1 MTTGILNLDKPKG
14 WTSHDVVAQVRRLTG
29 EQRVGHAGT
38 LDPLATGV
46 LLVCLGAATRL
57 VEYLQ
62 ASQKTYRATV
72 RLGLT
77 TTTDD
82 AEGEIMT
89 TRPVP
94 PLTAADVERAADAFR
109 GTIIQRPPP
118 HSAIKQDGVP
128 LYRRARRGEKVEA
141 PPRTV
146 TIHELHVV
154 SWAPPDLT
162 LQITCSSGTYIR
174 SLARDLG
181 ERIGCGG
188 HLISLCRTASGR
200 FRLEDAVS
208 WERLTSAVAAG
219 GWKGLVQ
226 PPQLA
231 LEGFTCV
238 MVGSGDEERLRHGMA
253 ISCPVPPPVEH
264 GYALSGSGDIIA
276 LLRYDAEQRAW
287 RPYKVFIADRDDG

>member
-1 MTTGILNLDKPKG
+1 MTTGILNLDKPQG
-14 WTSHDVVAQVRRLTG
+14 WTSHDVVARVRRLTG
-29 EQRVGHAGT
+29 ERRVGHAGT

-46 LLVCLGAATRL
+46 LLICLGAATRL

-72 RLGLT
+72 RLGLA

-82 AEGEIMT
+82 AEGEVMAS
-89 TRPVP
+89 RPVP
-94 PLTAADVERAADAFR
+94 PLTEADVERVLVAFR
-109 GTIIQRPPP
+109 GTISQRPPA

-146 TIHELHVV
+146 TIYELNVV
-154 SWAPPDLT
+154 AWMPPDLM

-188 HLISLCRTASGR
+188 HLAGLCRTASGR

-208 WERLTSAVAAG
+208 WERLASAVARG
-219 GWKGLVQ
+219 EWERLVQ
-226 PPQLA
+226 PPHLA

-238 MVGSGDEERLRHGMA
+238 MVDSGDEERLRHGMA
-253 ISCPVPPPVEH
+253 ISCPVPPPAEH
-264 GYALSGSGDIIA
+264 GYALSASGDIVA
-276 LLRYDAEQRAW
+276 LLRYDVERHAW
-287 RPYKVFIADRDDG
+287 HPHKVLARS